1 NEGDYVSLGHDAL
14 APVVAQQAE
23 EASRRTFGWNKML
36 DALWITIPL
45 LILLGVF
52 TLTRMNAIGRL
63 NEQLADLKKDAE
75 KKLKEAG
82 EENKFLVER
91 SSGLLWPGYVGN
103 IRQGHEA
110 YLAGDLVRARQA
122 LQLVKPLR
130 ALDPDDVVNDVR
142 GFEWYYVW
150 GLLNQ

>member
-1 NEGDYVSLGHDAL
+1 
-14 APVVAQQAE
+14 
-23 EASRRTFGWNKML
+23 
-36 DALWITIPL
+36 
-45 LILLGVF
+45 
-52 TLTRMNAIGRL
+52 
-63 NEQLADLKKDAE
+63 
-75 KKLKEAG
+75 
-82 EENKFLVER
+82 
-91 SSGLLWPGYVGN
+91 GN

-150 GLLNQ
+150 GLLNQDLATLYGHRGLVSSVALTPDGLLLASAGVDGSVRLWNPLRGQLLEKMELRDKNALAPAHCLAFSADGKTVAAGGDDGTIRLWRFERLPVDPALEAAGMA